1 MRRLPSRRVC
11 GSYRD
16 PIAAGLSGMQC
27 ASGAVNGCNTMDAA
41 HTLLMIYGHLCRRSS
56 PRDLPL
62 ADQLPTAG
70 ATERSPLVAVRASS
84 LSHFAVEGK
93 IAIVRT
99 NVRPPP
105 PPYPLLP
112 DWERKFGSNLEC

>member
-1 MRRLPSRRVC
+1 
-11 GSYRD
+11 
-16 PIAAGLSGMQC
+16 
-27 ASGAVNGCNTMDAA
+27 MDAA

-70 ATERSPLVAVRASS
+70 AAERSPELRVVAVRASS
-84 LSHFAVEGK
+84 LSHFAVEGE

-99 NVRPPP
+99 NVMAL
-105 PPYPLLP
+105 PPYLLLP